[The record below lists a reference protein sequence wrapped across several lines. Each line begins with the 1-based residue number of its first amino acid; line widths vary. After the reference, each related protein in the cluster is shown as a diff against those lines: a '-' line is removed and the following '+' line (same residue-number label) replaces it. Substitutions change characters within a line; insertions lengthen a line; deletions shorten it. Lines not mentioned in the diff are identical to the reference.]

1 MTTIDYDKQEAF
13 LSYMTEELKVMN
25 DYARKEELFV
35 DIEDVI
41 KEISMK
47 MHTWKLENKDEEI
60 K

>member
-47 MHTWKLENKDEEI
+47 MQTWKLENKDEEI

>member
-1 MTTIDYDKQEAF
+1 MKEKVWGKEKQEEL
-13 LSYMTEELKVMN
+13 LSYMTEELNVMN

-41 KEISMK
+41 KEISEK
-47 MHTWKLENKDEEI
+47 MQTWKLENEEI